1 MVGKK
6 ISFLGFM
13 QIVPLVIFMLC
24 VGCGGGGGGGDDAA
38 SDTSLVP
45 VFSIS
50 PDTGNAPV
58 NVFLDASSST
68 VTGQTISEYAWD
80 FGDGSTG
87 SGQALSHL
95 YTTEGTYTVV
105 LTLTGSSSGSS
116 TLSKQF
122 VVAPSPTSATVSGK
136 IIISS
141 GNLADTDTNDP
152 NSTVKENNTFGSAQ
166 QISSPGTLGGYVNEP
181 NAGARGNSFFLGD
194 RSDIYSVY
202 FAGNET
208 ISLSFADSFSNDLD
222 LYLYNDAEELVNSSK
237 DVAGIET
244 LTVSEAGNYYI
255 RVYAYGG
262 ASTYILTL
270 GQNTT
275 LALDSGMTLGDDFVP
290 GEVIVGY
297 KPPENVISSLAA
309 KGLQQGV
316 EPVLVKLAATS
327 RYSISSLQPMVEA
340 RNSET
345 AALIPNASDT
355 LLEKDRT
362 LNMLKALKARE
373 DVAYAEP
380 NFIRKAFATT
390 PSDPHYISQWHYPLI
405 NLPQAWDTS
414 VGNSNV
420 IVAVIDT
427 GVLLAHPDLTNRL
440 TSGYDF
446 ISDSGNAL
454 DGDGIDNNPNDPGDQ
469 RNGST
474 SSFHGSHVAGT
485 VGAASDNALGV
496 SGVSWNSMIMP
507 LRVLGG
513 DGGTTYDSIQALK
526 YAAGLN
532 NDSGTLPQQ
541 RADIINMS
549 YGSTSYSQAEQSTID
564 TIKNLGIIMV
574 AAAGNESTNQQSY
587 PAAYSGVF
595 SVSAVTM
602 EKKAAWYTNF
612 GSWVDI
618 AAPGGNSSADLNGD
632 GYPDGVLSTSGDD
645 SSGTVQYLYTFLQG
659 TSMAAPHVAGVFA
672 LMKSIYPGLTF
683 DVATTLLEKNSLTDD
698 TGDPG
703 RDDYQ
708 GYGLV
713 NAQKCLAAA
722 TDLAQ
727 GVQTP
732 DPPRLVASPGA
743 INFGSS
749 AQSQTLTIV
758 NGGTGDLWMDPP
770 VSSLFWLTIAKDQ
783 TDAANLG
790 TYVVTANRSAL
801 TENTSYSGTITLTS
815 TANTLDIP
823 VTIYQPSPASASGDL
838 GTHYIQMENT
848 ETDQITQVQANAENG
863 EYSFSFT
870 DLPVGTY
877 RLYAGNDPDNDGYI
891 LGSWEAAGGYKTVEL
906 PTLINVNDDVSDLEF
921 YTGYNFAISA
931 TTLAV
936 PSTTSRKE
944 VKLLGSGLAY

>member
-1 MVGKK
+1 MVVKK

-13 QIVPLVIFMLC
+13 QIVPLFLFMLC
-24 VGCGGGGGGGDDAA
+24 VGCGGGGGGDSPPETGLAPA
-38 SDTSLVP
+38 
-45 VFSIS
+45 FSIS
-50 PDTGNAPV
+50 PGTGNAPV
-58 NVFLDASSST
+58 SVSLDASAST
-68 VTGQTISEYAWD
+68 ATGQTINAYTWD

-87 SGQALSHL
+87 SGQAVSHL
-95 YTTEGTYTVV
+95 YTKAGNYTVV
-105 LTLTGSSSGSS
+105 LTVTGSSSGSS
-116 TLSKQF
+116 SLSKP
-122 VVAPSPTSATVSGK
+122 VVVTAPPTSATVSGK
-136 IIISS
+136 IIISP
-141 GNLADTDTNDP
+141 GNLADTDTNDS
-152 NSTVKENNTFGSAQ
+152 NSIFKENNSFGSAQ
-166 QISSPGTLGGYVNEP
+166 QISSPITLGGYVNQ
-181 NAGARGNSFFLGD
+181 AQMGARGRSFLQGD
-194 RSDIYSVY
+194 LSDIYSVY

-222 LYLYNDAEELVNSSK
+222 LYLYNDAFELVNSSK

-244 LTVSEAGNYYI
+244 LKVGGAGNYYI

-275 LALDSGMTLGDDFVP
+275 AALDSGMTLGDDFVP

-297 KPPENVISSLAA
+297 TPPEKAAGSLAA
-309 KGLQQGV
+309 KDLQQGV
-316 EPVLVKLAATS
+316 EPVLVKLNAGS
-327 RYSISSLQPMVEA
+327 RYSISSLLPMVEK

-345 AALIPNASDT
+345 AALIPNASDI
-355 LLEKDRT
+355 LLAKDRT
-362 LNMLKALKARE
+362 LNMLKALKARD

-390 PSDPHYISQWHYPLI
+390 PSDPHYVSQWHYPLI

-427 GVLLAHPDLTNRL
+427 GVLLAHPDLVNRL
-440 TSGYDF
+440 TPGYDF

-454 DGDGIDNNPNDPGDQ
+454 DGDGIDNNPNDPGDK
-469 RNGST
+469 RNGSA

-485 VGAASDNALGV
+485 VGAASNNALGV
-496 SGVSWNSMIMP
+496 SGVAWNAMIMP

-513 DGGTTYDSIQALK
+513 DGGSTYDSIQALK
-526 YAAGLN
+526 YAAGLT

-549 YGSTSYSQAEQSTID
+549 YGSTSYSQAEQNTID

-587 PAAYSGVF
+587 PAAYSGVL

-602 EKKAAWYTNF
+602 EKKAAWYTNY
-612 GSWVDI
+612 GPWVDI

-645 SSGTVQYLYTFLQG
+645 SSGTVKYLYTFLQG

-672 LMKSIYPGLTF
+672 LMKSVYPGLTF
-683 DVATTLLEKNSLTDD
+683 DVVTTLLEKDSLTDD
-698 TGDPG
+698 TGDSG
-703 RDDYQ
+703 RDDYM

-732 DPPRLVASPGA
+732 DPARLVASPEA

-758 NGGTGDLWMDPP
+758 NGGTGDLWMNPP
-770 VSSLFWLTIAKDQ
+770 VSSLFWLTIAKDKI
-783 TDAANLG
+783 DAANLG

-815 TANTLDIP
+815 TANTLEIP
-823 VTIYQPSPASASGDL
+823 VTIYQPSLASANGDL

-848 ETDQITQVQANAENG
+848 ETDKISQVQGNAENG
-863 EYSFSFT
+863 EYAFSFT
-870 DLPVGTY
+870 NLPVGTY
-877 RLYAGNDPDNDGYI
+877 RLYAGNDPDNDGFI
-891 LGSWEAAGGYKTVEL
+891 LGSWEAVGGYKTVEL
-906 PTLINVNDDVSDLEF
+906 PTLINVNDDISDLQF
-921 YTGYNFAISA
+921 FTGYNFAISA
-931 TTLAV
+931 TALAV

-944 VKLLGSGLAY
+944 VIKEVAP